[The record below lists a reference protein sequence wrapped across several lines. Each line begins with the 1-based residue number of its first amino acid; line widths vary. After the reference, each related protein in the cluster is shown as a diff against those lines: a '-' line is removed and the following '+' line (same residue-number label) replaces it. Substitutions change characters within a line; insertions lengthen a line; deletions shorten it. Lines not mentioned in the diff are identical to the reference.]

1 MPRILSIAVEEAFLS
16 QKDNRALLSALVS
29 RAAVHESRSVD
40 DALAYL
46 ESSWPTVVLITNIC
60 TTADELQLGN
70 EGLRSAVLE
79 FTKNGGTTILMG
91 SFFAAFESNDTFEY
105 FNVKWE
111 SAVFAIDKLVLRRV
125 PCRHEMPLIRTQ
137 SLVKAFRANAWF
149 LDNVPYE
156 QIVCVADIDDPTPRL
171 VYVVVSRVDKG
182 MLECICDDKYG
193 KKATKVVL
201 AMCRLD
207 QEENNCQPGRS
218 KNAHEKT

>member
-1 MPRILSIAVEEAFLS
+1 MPRILSIAIEDLFLPL
-16 QKDNRALLSALVS
+16 KENHALLSALVS

-46 ESSWPTVVLITNIC
+46 RSSWPTVVLITNIY
-60 TTADELQLGN
+60 TTVEELQLEN
-70 EGLRSAVLE
+70 EVLRSAVLD
-79 FTKNGGTTILMG
+79 FTRNGGTTILMG
-91 SFFAAFESNDTFEY
+91 SFLAKLEVNEIFEY
-105 FNVKWE
+105 FNVKRQM
-111 SAVFAIDKLVLRRV
+111 AGRATVKQALRRV
-125 PCRHEMPLIRTQ
+125 SCRHDMPLICTQ

-182 MLECICDDKYG
+182 MLECICDDKNG

-207 QEENNCQPGRS
+207 QEENNCQPGLS
-218 KNAHEKT
+218 LIHI